1 MQPNHQ
7 RQTLWVSKNHSAHR
21 IRCQGILAKVARLAL
36 LTSLITTLAV
46 GPALAQNS
54 DDEIS
59 ELREEVAELRALVA
73 ELLREK
79 ERQDDL
85 AEPVERLSPSQSESD
100 FQSGSVAA
108 IKTGPRQP
116 VGRFPD
122 DAFVTAGS
130 FDRSISVP
138 GTNGA
143 IRIGGA
149 LQVDANFD
157 TDHQGFQQIGT
168 PPTIPLDGTVDD
180 GDEQFAIHA
189 RHTRVNFD
197 YRAPTDLG
205 EFRTFIEF
213 DFFGDGDEFTNDYDL
228 RLRHAAAELGP
239 WKLGQFWSGF
249 VDVFSF
255 PETADPGGPLS
266 APVLRNPGIYYVR
279 GEQQGSNWGIGIEN
293 PAGDLGGN
301 TDLIAS
307 ESAPNL
313 VAFAKLQ
320 RDWGYLRLAGLG
332 VQLESDTDQEFTG
345 GIHLSGRLNTPFT
358 GSDQNN
364 IAFAAQAGSGFVHYY
379 SSFVGELDGV
389 ISDDGAIEPTD
400 ILGAYF
406 GYQHFW
412 SDRWRSTVT
421 GSFFDLG
428 LPQGADPLAHAN
440 SERVSGNLFY
450 TPIDGVTL
458 GLEGIYNTLETFDG
472 SEGDGFRIEFVGR
485 FDF

>member
-1 MQPNHQ
+1 MQPNHH
-7 RQTLWVSKNHSAHR
+7 RQTLWVSENHSANR
-21 IRCQGILAKVARLAL
+21 IRCKGILAKVARLAL
-36 LTSLITTLAV
+36 LTSLLTTLAAV
-46 GPALAQNS
+46 PALAQNV

-100 FQSGSVAA
+100 VQSSSVAGL
-108 IKTGPRQP
+108 KTGPRQP

-130 FDRSISVP
+130 FDRSINVP

-239 WKLGQFWSGF
+239 WKLGQFWS
-249 VDVFSF
+249 
-255 PETADPGGPLS
+255 
-266 APVLRNPGIYYVR
+266 
-279 GEQQGSNWGIGIEN
+279 
-293 PAGDLGGN
+293 
-301 TDLIAS
+301 
-307 ESAPNL
+307 
-313 VAFAKLQ
+313 
-320 RDWGYLRLAGLG
+320 
-332 VQLESDTDQEFTG
+332 
-345 GIHLSGRLNTPFT
+345 
-358 GSDQNN
+358 
-364 IAFAAQAGSGFVHYY
+364 
-379 SSFVGELDGV
+379 
-389 ISDDGAIEPTD
+389 
-400 ILGAYF
+400 
-406 GYQHFW
+406 
-412 SDRWRSTVT
+412 
-421 GSFFDLG
+421 
-428 LPQGADPLAHAN
+428 
-440 SERVSGNLFY
+440 
-450 TPIDGVTL
+450 
-458 GLEGIYNTLETFDG
+458 
-472 SEGDGFRIEFVGR
+472 
-485 FDF
+485 

>member
-7 RQTLWVSKNHSAHR
+7 RQTLWVSKNQSPHR
-21 IRCQGILAKVARLAL
+21 IRCQGIFVKVARLAL

-46 GPALAQNS
+46 IPALAQNA

-59 ELREEVAELRALVA
+59 ELREEVSELRALVA

-100 FQSGSVAA
+100 VQSSSVVAL
-108 IKTGPRQP
+108 KTGPRQP

-130 FDRSISVP
+130 FDRSINVP

-180 GDEQFAIHA
+180 GDQQFAIHA

-239 WKLGQFWSGF
+239 WKLGQSWSGF

-293 PAGDLGGN
+293 PAGDIGGN

-428 LPQGADPLAHAN
+428 LPLGADPLAHAN

>member
-1 MQPNHQ
+1 MEPI
-7 RQTLWVSKNHSAHR
+7 QTKQTSWIRKSDGAQR
-21 IRCQGILAKVARLAL
+21 IRNQGTLAMFKRLAL
-36 LTSLITTLAV
+36 LTSSLAILA
-46 GPALAQNS
+46 GAPALAQS
-54 DDEIS
+54 TEDEVA
-59 ELREEVAELRALVA
+59 ELRDEVAELRALVA
-73 ELLREK
+73 QLMRDK
-79 ERQDDL
+79 EEQDDL
-85 AEPVERLSPSQSESD
+85 AEPVERLSTPREEQKSALSSAQ
-100 FQSGSVAA
+100 
-108 IKTGPRQP
+108 TGPRQP

-130 FDRSISVP
+130 FDRSFNVP

-189 RHTRVNFD
+189 RHSRVNFD

-313 VAFAKLQ
+313 VAFGKLQ

-332 VQLESDTDQEFTG
+332 VQLESDTDEEFTG

-358 GSDQNN
+358 GSEKNN

-389 ISDDGAIEPTD
+389 ISDDGSIEPTD
-400 ILGAYF
+400 IVGAYV

-412 SDRWRSTVT
+412 TDRWRSTVT
-421 GSFFDLG
+421 GSFFDLD
-428 LPQGADPLAHAN
+428 LPEGADPLAH
-440 SERVSGNLFY
+440 SYSDRVSANLFY
-450 TPIDGVTL
+450 TPTDGVTL
-458 GLEGIYNTLETFDG
+458 GLEGIFNTLETLDG
-472 SEGDGFRIEFVGR
+472 SEGDGVRIEFVGR

>member
-1 MQPNHQ
+1 MEPI
-7 RQTLWVSKNHSAHR
+7 QTKRTFWIYKSDGAQR
-21 IRCQGILAKVARLAL
+21 IRNQGTLAKIKRLAL
-36 LTSLITTLAV
+36 LPSFFAVLAV
-46 GPALAQNS
+46 APALAQS
-54 DDEIS
+54 TED
-59 ELREEVAELRALVA
+59 EVAELRDEVAELRELVA
-73 ELLREK
+73 QLLREK
-79 ERQDDL
+79 EEQDDL
-85 AEPVERLSPSQSESD
+85 AEPVERLSVPSEEQKSALASA
-100 FQSGSVAA
+100 Q
-108 IKTGPRQP
+108 TGPRQP

-130 FDRSISVP
+130 FDRSFSVP

-189 RHTRVNFD
+189 RHSRVNFD

-313 VAFAKLQ
+313 VAFGKLQ

-332 VQLESDTDQEFTG
+332 VQLESDTDEEFTG
-345 GIHLSGRLNTPFT
+345 GFHLSGRLNTPFT
-358 GSDQNN
+358 GSEKNN

-389 ISDDGAIEPTD
+389 ISDDGSIEPTD
-400 ILGAYF
+400 IVGAYV

-412 SDRWRSTVT
+412 TDRWRSTVT
-421 GSFFDLG
+421 GSFFDLD
-428 LPQGADPLAHAN
+428 LAEGADPLAHSYSDRISA
-440 SERVSGNLFY
+440 NLFY
-450 TPIDGVTL
+450 TPTDGVTL
-458 GLEGIYNTLETFDG
+458 GLEGIFNTLETFDG
-472 SEGDGFRIEFVGR
+472 SEGDGVRIEFVGR